1 MLFDGWVLARGMRL
15 EIRPWKM
22 SVVLLLLI
30 VLIVVRV
37 SDCVCRLL
45 LCPAL
50 TPAAGAPHLLSADL
64 NPKVI
69 RLYPSSLRQ
78 PAPAQHSHRGI
89 LSGKYDIQFQH
100 LCNQNKILSSP
111 SQSPS
116 KEEKKEGFGL
126 GPPNN
131 NTTTTPISFNCALF
145 CRNDISLRTKK

>member
-1 MLFDGWVLARGMRL
+1 MRL

-89 LSGKYDIQFQH
+89 LSGKYDIRFQH
-100 LCNQNKILSSP
+100 LCN
-111 SQSPS
+111 
-116 KEEKKEGFGL
+116 
-126 GPPNN
+126 
-131 NTTTTPISFNCALF
+131 
-145 CRNDISLRTKK
+145 